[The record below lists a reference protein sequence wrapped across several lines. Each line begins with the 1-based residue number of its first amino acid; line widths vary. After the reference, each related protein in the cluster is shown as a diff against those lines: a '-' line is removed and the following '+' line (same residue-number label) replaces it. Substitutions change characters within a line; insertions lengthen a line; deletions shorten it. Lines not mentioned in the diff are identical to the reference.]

1 MFDKNKV
8 KLGIAPIAWTN
19 DDMPD
24 LGKENTFEQCVSEM
38 ALAGFTGSEVGNKYP
53 KDPEV
58 LKKALELRGVEICNQ
73 WFSSFL
79 ITKPFEEVEKEFR
92 AQLAFLKAMGA
103 KVIGASEQS
112 HSVQGQ
118 MDTPIFGHKYE
129 MNDEEWDTFCTGMN
143 KLGKIAKEE
152 YGIALTFHHHM
163 GTVVQSL
170 AEVDR
175 MMENT
180 DPEYVSLLFDT
191 GHFTYCGE
199 DPLEVVKKYVHRIK
213 HVHLKDIRP
222 EVVEQVKKE
231 NMSFLAGVR
240 AGAFTIP
247 GDGCINYDPIFKVL
261 EDAGYEGYMVVEA
274 EQDPAKANPF
284 EYAKMGREYITAHT
298 GLGGEVVL
306 KK

>member
-19 DDMPD
+19 DDMPN

-112 HSVQGQ
+112 YSVQGQ
-118 MDTPIFGHKYE
+118 LDTPIFGHKYE
-129 MNDEEWDTFCTGMN
+129 MNDQEWDTFCTGMN

-261 EDAGYEGYMVVEA
+261 EEAGYEGYMVVEA
-274 EQDPAKANPF
+274 EQDPAKANPL
-284 EYAKMGREYITAHT
+284 EYAIRARKFIAEKT
-298 GLGGEVVL
+298 GL
-306 KK
+306 

>member
-152 YGIALTFHHHM
+152 YGIALTFHLHM

-274 EQDPAKANPF
+274 EQDPAKANPL
-284 EYAKMGREYITAHT
+284 EYAIRARKFIAEKT
-298 GLGGEVVL
+298 GL
-306 KK
+306 